1 MILSVDAMGGDH
13 APRAI
18 VEGVVAY
25 LAERPN
31 ENIDIRLVG
40 DELKLRSYT
49 IEDPRVTIVHAA
61 SVITGED
68 EPVRAI
74 RRKKDSSLVVA
85 ANLVKSGEAD
95 ALISAGNTGALMTA
109 GLFVI
114 GRIEGVDRPALAPTF
129 PTRNGKGVV
138 ILDVGANPD
147 AKAEHLLDYAIM
159 GSVYAEQV
167 RGITRPKVGLLNIGS
182 EAGKGNALTKETYPL
197 LETAPIHFVGNVEA
211 REAMSGDVDVIVTE
225 GFAGN
230 TLLKSTEGAASM
242 IMGVMKEQFMSSW
255 TSKLAALVLKP
266 KLKKMKQLLAYEEYG
281 GAGLFGIAAPVIKA
295 HGSSNAYA
303 FSRALVQAEKMVEQE
318 VVAKI
323 VQAKATEAR

>member
-1 MILSVDAMGGDH
+1 MILAVDAMGGDN
-13 APRAI
+13 APKAM
-18 VEGVVAY
+18 VEGVVQF

-31 ENIDIRLVG
+31 EKIGIRLVG
-40 DELKLRSYT
+40 DELKLRSYN
-49 IEDPRVTIVHAA
+49 IEDPRVEIVHAGE
-61 SVITGED
+61 VITGED
-68 EPVRAI
+68 EPVRAV

-85 ANLVKSGEAD
+85 ANLVKSGAAD
-95 ALISAGNTGALMTA
+95 ALVSAGNTGAVMTA

-114 GRIEGVDRPALAPTF
+114 GRIPGVERPALAPTF

-167 RGITRPKVGLLNIGS
+167 RGIERPRVALLNIGS

-211 REAMSGDVDVIVTE
+211 REAMSGEVDVIVTE

-230 TLLKSTEGAASM
+230 ILLKSTEGAASM
-242 IMGVMKEQFMSSW
+242 IMGVMKEQFMSSFI
-255 TSKLAALVLKP
+255 SKVAALILKP
-266 KLKKMKQLLAYEEYG
+266 KLKAMKQLLAYEEYG
-281 GAGLFGIAAPVIKA
+281 GAGLFGIKAPVIKA
-295 HGSSNAYA
+295 HGSSNGYA
-303 FSRALVQAEKMVEQE
+303 FSRALAQAERMVEQN
-318 VVAKI
+318 VVERI
-323 VQAKATEAR
+323 ISAKA